1 MTGIKSRGR
10 EKRRGGEERK
20 RKREKKKI
28 TRVIAHFSKLMNRYL
43 NEWRLHGGE

>member
-1 MTGIKSRGR
+1 MTGIKSQGR
-10 EKRRGGEERK
+10 EKRRGGEER
-20 RKREKKKI
+20 KKI

>member
-1 MTGIKSRGR
+1 MTGIKSRGKGK
-10 EKRRGGEERK
+10 KRRGERE
-20 RKREKKKI
+20 REREKI